1 MSTHINQ
8 QTIEGLKML
17 EEDGEPSFLID
28 LIDTL
33 LKTSPAKLAN
43 IENYLSANDL
53 VAASKESHSLKSSV
67 RALGAD
73 ILGGICQR
81 LEDLKTSTNF
91 EEAKKIFGEL
101 KTEYEIIAQEL
112 TLIKDNMK

>member
-1 MSTHINQ
+1 MSAHINQ

-28 LIDTL
+28 LIETL
-33 LKTSPAKLAN
+33 LKTSPAKLVN
-43 IENYLSANDL
+43 IENFLSANDL
-53 VAASKESHSLKSSV
+53 VAAAKESHSLKSSV

-81 LEDLKTSTNF
+81 LEDLKSTTNF
-91 EEAKKIFGEL
+91 DDAKKIYIEL
-101 KTEYEIIAQEL
+101 KAEYEVIAQEL
-112 TLIKDNMK
+112 TSIKDKMK